1 MYINVDSSIIRDS
14 QKVQASQVSINV
26 WMDIQNVLYKYN
38 GMLFSLK
45 KEILTHAT
53 IQMNL
58 EDITLSE
65 INQTWRDKYCVIPFI
80 CGSKSSPIH

>member
-1 MYINVDSSIIRDS
+1 
-14 QKVQASQVSINV
+14 
-26 WMDIQNVLYKYN
+26 MDTQNVLYKYN

-58 EDITLSE
+58 EDITLSD
-65 INQTWRDKYCVIPFI
+65 INQT
-80 CGSKSSPIH
+80 